1 MRIAIAAL
9 VSMAACGGGG
19 AKPAVDPHPDPNAGG
34 DHAGGA
40 PAVLHGTVRT
50 QAAGFCGGAYMP
62 NREGPKPEPAAGAAV
77 IIRAGATNSDAAPI
91 ATVTTKA
98 DGTYEASL
106 SSGTFC
112 VVLAEKKD
120 RPKASQYT
128 DQACLDQYWK
138 QCDAVVHLPSDA
150 PGDVLHVSSCFGPCY
165 HGPLPP

>member
-1 MRIAIAAL
+1 MRIPIAAL
-9 VSMAACGGGG
+9 VSMAACSGGQK
-19 AKPAVDPHPDPNAGG
+19 AAPLDPHGSDYHPV
-34 DHAGGA
+34 GA
-40 PAVLHGTVRT
+40 AAILRGTVRI

-62 NREGPKPEPAAGAAV
+62 NREIPKPEPAAGAAV
-77 IIRAGATNSDAAPI
+77 IVRAGDTNSDAAPI
-91 ATVTTKA
+91 TTVTTNA

-106 SSGTFC
+106 AAGTFC
-112 VVLAEKKD
+112 LVLAEKKD

-150 PGDVLHVSSCFGPCY
+150 PADILHSNTCFGPCY